1 MEKKQYELC
10 LKVLKRLDKAGILDN
25 FVLIG
30 SWCVYFYKE
39 YFAEVRYIDL
49 AAIRTR
55 DIDLLIDN
63 PAKIKG
69 EADIPELLK
78 DLGFITTFKGSMG
91 FIKLDHP
98 DLILELFDVRQ
109 L

>member
-63 PAKIKG
+63 PAKMMCDNYNYPSTTIK
-69 EADIPELLK
+69 IPQ
-78 DLGFITTFKGSMG
+78 S
-91 FIKLDHP
+91 
-98 DLILELFDVRQ
+98 
-109 L
+109 